1 MFGGS
6 TCGQHVANICTQ
18 LSMCGDHGLVGII
31 VWQLG
36 AAVGHYW
43 VVALV
48 HLFVQNV
55 VKCDIF
61 NFYWDSNKNGVQHHA
76 LAMRHKGVVLKGS
89 DPR

>member
-18 LSMCGDHGLVGII
+18 LSMRGDHESVGII

-36 AAVGHYW
+36 AAVSHYW

-55 VKCDIF
+55 VNSADFIVNSADFMHVNKCH
-61 NFYWDSNKNGVQHHA
+61 N
-76 LAMRHKGVVLKGS
+76 VVAIAQ
-89 DPR
+89 

>member
-1 MFGGS
+1 
-6 TCGQHVANICTQ
+6 
-18 LSMCGDHGLVGII
+18 MCGDHGLVGII

-55 VKCDIF
+55 VKSDIF
-61 NFYWDSNKNGVQHHA
+61 KFYWDLKQKWGPTPCTSNAPQGGCVE
-76 LAMRHKGVVLKGS
+76 GG
-89 DPR
+89 

>member
-36 AAVGHYW
+36 AAVSHYW

-48 HLFVQNV
+48 HLFV
-55 VKCDIF
+55 KCDIF
-61 NFYWDSNKNGVQHHA
+61 KFLLGFGHMQMGSNTMH
-76 LAMRHKGVVLKGS
+76 
-89 DPR
+89 

>member
-1 MFGGS
+1 MS
-6 TCGQHVANICTQ
+6 
-18 LSMCGDHGLVGII
+18 
-31 VWQLG
+31 
-36 AAVGHYW
+36 HYW

-61 NFYWDSNKNGVQHHA
+61 NFYWDLNKNGVQHHA
-76 LAMRHKGVVLKGS
+76 LAMRHKGVVLKGG

>member
-36 AAVGHYW
+36 AVVSHYW

-55 VKCDIF
+55 VNSADFIVNSADFIHVNKCH
-61 NFYWDSNKNGVQHHA
+61 N
-76 LAMRHKGVVLKGS
+76 VVAITQ
-89 DPR
+89 